1 VKGGELMP
9 IYEFKCLG
17 CGHVFELLKLK
28 KEDEGTEM
36 KCPKCSSPEVERVL
50 SSVSVITASGG
61 KKSKQTVKSCGSGSC
76 TSFEIPGPKK

>member
-1 VKGGELMP
+1 MP

-28 KEDEGTEM
+28 KEDEKSGM
-36 KCPKCSSPEVERVL
+36 KCTKCSSLEIERIL
-50 SSVSVITASGG
+50 SSVSVITSSGG

-76 TSFEIPGPKK
+76 TSFEIPGPKR